1 MKIGIGYDVHA
12 LAAGRQLVIGGVSIP
27 GEKGLVGHSDAD
39 VLIHALCD
47 ALLGA
52 AGLDDIGCFFPDS
65 DPRYKDISSL
75 ILLEK
80 TRAIIDKS
88 NFCLVNA
95 DAVLLAEAP
104 RLNPYK
110 KKMQRNIAGALQV
123 DTGCINIKATTSEGL
138 GFIGKGQGI
147 AAMCVVLLET
157 GGGGR
162 RTEDTKHK
170 TQNTKHEN
178 TKE

>member
-12 LAAGRQLVIGGVSIP
+12 LAKDRKLVIGGVSIP
-27 GEKGLVGHSDAD
+27 YEKGLAGHSDAD

-65 DPRYKDISSL
+65 DPQYKDILS
-75 ILLEK
+75 IKLLEK
-80 TRAIIDKS
+80 TREIIDKN
-88 NFCLVNA
+88 NFRLVNA

-104 RLNPYK
+104 RLSPYK
-110 KKMQRNIAGALQV
+110 KEMQRNIAGALKV
-123 DTGCINIKATTSEGL
+123 NTGCINIKATTSEGL
-138 GFIGKGQGI
+138 GFIGNGQGI

-157 GGGGR
+157 KLS
-162 RTEDTKHK
+162 DF
-170 TQNTKHEN
+170 
-178 TKE
+178 

>member
-27 GEKGLVGHSDAD
+27 AEKGLAGHSDAD
-39 VLIHALCD
+39 VLIHAVCD

-52 AGLDDIGCFFPDS
+52 AGLVDIGCFFPDS
-65 DPRYKDISSL
+65 DPQYKDISSL

-80 TRAIIDKS
+80 TRDIIDKS

-110 KKMQRNIAGALQV
+110 KEMQRNIAEALQV
-123 DTGCINIKATTSEGL
+123 DAGCINIKATTSEGL

-147 AAMCVVLLET
+147 AAMCVVLLADSGKRGAEAE
-157 GGGGR
+157 R
-162 RTEDTKHK
+162 PAV
-170 TQNTKHEN
+170 
-178 TKE
+178 